1 MARPNATQAKKA
13 GSMPGT
19 LIYTGEARDA
29 PVQLNLLQYSD
40 TVVREAQNLSLEA
53 ALARLEPDLV
63 NWLDVVGV
71 HDTELLAGVGEAFEL
86 HPLTREDI
94 ASVGQRPKIEFFDG
108 YVYIVLRMLS
118 LQEGGLE
125 QEQVSLVL
133 GARGLLVFQE
143 TPGDVFESVRERI
156 RQQKGRI
163 GKLHA
168 DYLAYALMDAVV
180 DTYFSLLEGY
190 SDRLEDLEEAI
201 YANPTPAVL
210 AKLNTLKRELL
221 FIRKAVWP
229 LRDLLAALEREES
242 PLFSATVLTYLRD
255 VYDHSIRIIETVE
268 LLRELLLGLH
278 ETYRS
283 NLSFR
288 MNEVMKVLTVI
299 GTIFLPLT
307 FLVGVYGMNFDVMP
321 ELHWPWAYPVL
332 WLIMIGVATGMILYF
347 RRRNW
352 L

>member
-1 MARPNATQAKKA
+1 MARLNATQAKKA

-40 TVVREAQNLSLEA
+40 TVVHEAQNLSLEA

-71 HDTELLAGVGEAFEL
+71 HDTELLAGIGEAFEL

-133 GARGLLVFQE
+133 GERGLLVFQE

-163 GKLHA
+163 SKLHA

-201 YANPTPAVL
+201 YANPTPVVL

-242 PLFSATVLTYLRD
+242 PLFSAPVLTYLRD